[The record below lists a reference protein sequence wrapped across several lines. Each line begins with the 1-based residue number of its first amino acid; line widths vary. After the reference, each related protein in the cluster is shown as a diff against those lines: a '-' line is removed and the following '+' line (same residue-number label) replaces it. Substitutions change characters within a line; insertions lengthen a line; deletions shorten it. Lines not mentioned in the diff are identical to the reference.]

1 MRQFPVLDSRKFA
14 DTEAEHV
21 APGETF
27 VLTIPEMYRGGL
39 KVKQRLRPEG
49 TKNIRVWFEKT
60 YFGDGTGFE
69 SEGRWQ
75 DFKGNDPPPKL
86 EQRDHSKQLR
96 KNAIIQLPPSRT
108 QSVVEVIVLGGWC
121 LRIPVPLPVQD
132 V

>member
-1 MRQFPVLDSRKFA
+1 
-14 DTEAEHV
+14 
-21 APGETF
+21 
-27 VLTIPEMYRGGL
+27 MYRGGL

-86 EQRDHSKQLR
+86 EQRDHSKQLKEER
-96 KNAIIQLPPSRT
+96 NHSTTSIPDPICGGGNCFRWVVPQDPSPSSGSGCLTRNAFSSPDAPCTGSAIAPMEPS
-108 QSVVEVIVLGGWC
+108 G
-121 LRIPVPLPVQD
+121 
-132 V
+132 